1 MLKGLV
7 RRALGVIVAT
17 ITAAVPFA
25 AMPATSTADATSGTL
40 FAITGP
46 SQSTLSRVD
55 PISGV
60 ISPIEDLAGVNQG
73 QLGTMTGD
81 AATHRIFA
89 VRTSVVSTPP
99 SQIDLAN
106 ELLTINSIS
115 GSVFVSP
122 TVNVPVGQVGFD
134 PATNTVFGL
143 GPTGIFKVDP
153 VSGDTTTVATAAKLG
168 FSCCGITS
176 MAVVPGGH
184 TIYVNDDAFD
194 TDTGTNTNQ
203 IITLD
208 TSSGAVTSSPVV
220 PGSVRIIAFDSG
232 DGGLYGLADCCPRQL
247 VRLDPSSAAESSVA
261 AFSSDPNQG
270 MPFAMAVDPST
281 HTVFT
286 DLQTFI
292 DPDTTQDQIV
302 SINDQDGTTSV
313 SSPINNNLVWSQ
325 YFEVPAPVITAG
337 TVSAEI
343 QAALASG
350 AVSKAGI
357 ATSLLAKLRN
367 AQAAHDR
374 GQCATAAN
382 LYKAFVNEVSA
393 LGDKGIASATAAKL
407 VSDAQVLSRSCP

>member
-99 SQIDLAN
+99 SQIDLTN

-122 TVNVPVGQVGFD
+122 TVNVPVGQLGFD
-134 PATNTVFGL
+134 PATNTVFAL

-194 TDTGTNTNQ
+194 PDTGTNTNQ

-208 TSSGAVTSSPVV
+208 TSSGAVASSPVV

-247 VRLDPSSAAESSVA
+247 VRLDPSSAAESSIA
-261 AFSSDPNQG
+261 AFSSDPNQS

-286 DLQTFI
+286 DLQTFS
-292 DPDTTQDQIV
+292 DFDTTDQIV

-325 YFEVPAPVITAG
+325 YFEVPAPVITTG

-357 ATSLLAKLRN
+357 ATSLLAELRN

-382 LYKAFVNEVSA
+382 LYKAFVNKVSA